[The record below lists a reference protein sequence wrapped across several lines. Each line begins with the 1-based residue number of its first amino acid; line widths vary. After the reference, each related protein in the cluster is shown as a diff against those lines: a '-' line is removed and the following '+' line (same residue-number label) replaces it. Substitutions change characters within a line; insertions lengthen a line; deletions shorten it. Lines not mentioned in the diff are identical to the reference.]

1 MNKTLTTITIA
12 LITLVSF
19 DKQAFCIES
28 EPEERVVESIK
39 EKIDKYPMFRSSK
52 YITTFSFAS
61 SIKNALS
68 DNRTDLISIK
78 TSYKSQLLTQDA
90 LSLDMNFMPQ
100 NGRFD
105 IGLLYELLF
114 NIKSFYISIGAGPY
128 ISIYEDKQQTTTT
141 SSSKKTTNSNRS
153 SNVGIEVM
161 LGTRVAA
168 GFNVSEKINLEVFYK
183 NYLGSQ
189 EVIATRAMGYF
200 GFGLGVRF

>member
-1 MNKTLTTITIA
+1 
-12 LITLVSF
+12 
-19 DKQAFCIES
+19 
-28 EPEERVVESIK
+28 
-39 EKIDKYPMFRSSK
+39 MFRSSK

-61 SIKNALS
+61 SIQNALS

-90 LSLDMNFMPQ
+90 LSLDMNFMLQ

-114 NIKSFYISIGAGPY
+114 NIKSFYISIGTGPY
-128 ISIYEDKQQTTTT
+128 ISIYENKQQTTTT

-153 SNVGIEVM
+153 SNVRIEVM

-168 GFNVSEKINLEVFYK
+168 GFNVSEKINLEFFYK